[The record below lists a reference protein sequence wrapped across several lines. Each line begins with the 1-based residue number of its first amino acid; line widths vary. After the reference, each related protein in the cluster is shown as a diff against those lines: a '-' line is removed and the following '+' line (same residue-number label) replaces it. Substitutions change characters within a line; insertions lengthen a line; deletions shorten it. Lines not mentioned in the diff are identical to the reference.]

1 MPSSR
6 ATALTSKSVSSET
19 LLVELLAK
27 LPDPRARRGRR
38 HPIGAL
44 VAVALCAVL
53 TGARGFTAI
62 AEWARD
68 AGSSQLARL
77 GIVRRCA
84 DESTFRRV
92 LARLDPTTLEEVL
105 GAWAVTRARKTGG
118 RRVYAIDGKAVR
130 GARKKGAA
138 RAFLVAALD
147 HATGTVA
154 AQVGVD
160 AKGSEITAARV
171 LLGLLD
177 LTGAVL
183 TLDALH
189 TNKTTAAQ
197 IVQAG
202 AHYVLTVKGNS
213 RVLFAMLKALP
224 WALIPAVT
232 STDRGHGHR
241 APRTIK
247 VLDAPA
253 WIEFTGAAQVAQLR
267 RTVTRKGKKTVEVVY
282 LVTSAPART
291 ASPATL
297 ATWTNGQWSI
307 ENRLHWVRDV
317 TFDEDRSQIHTGH
330 APQNMAALRNTAIA
344 ILRTAGWNNI
354 AAALRHHARD
364 INRPV
369 HTLLQA

>member
-1 MPSSR
+1 M
-6 ATALTSKSVSSET
+6 
-19 LLVELLAK
+19 
-27 LPDPRARRGRR
+27 PDPRARRGRR
-38 HPIGAL
+38 HSVGAL

-62 AEWARD
+62 AEWAGD
-68 AGSSQLARL
+68 AGRVRLARL
-77 GIVRRCA
+77 GMVRRAA

-92 LARLDPTTLEEVL
+92 LSRLDPTALEEAL

-147 HATGTVA
+147 HVTGTVA
-154 AQVGVD
+154 AQVGVE

-197 IVQAG
+197 IVTAG
-202 AHYVLTVKGNS
+202 AHYVFTVKGNS

-224 WALIPAVT
+224 WALIPATT
-232 STDRGHGHR
+232 STDRGHGRR
-241 APRTIK
+241 ATRTIK

-267 RTVTRKGKKTVEVVY
+267 RTITVKGKKTVEVVY
-282 LVTSAPART
+282 LVTSAGARI
-291 ASPATL
+291 ADPATL
-297 ATWTNGQWSI
+297 ATWANGQWSI
-307 ENRLHWVRDV
+307 ENRLHWVRDI
-317 TFDEDRSQIHTGH
+317 TFDEDPCQIHTGH
-330 APQNMAALRNTAIA
+330 APQNMAALHNTAIA
-344 ILRTAGWNNI
+344 ILRTTGWNNI

-364 INRPV
+364 VNRPV